1 METRTLKKCLSEAL
15 GIGYTLEI
23 FKPGPFPL
31 TEETGRAASCRSTA
45 DSLLRLWAPS
55 YLPLMARKK
64 LIKKLHRLHDLF
76 RGVVD
81 SLRRKRKTAEEKK
94 ELFLKE
100 LQTRFDVSA
109 ESALGIIEA
118 DKTLSR

>member
-1 METRTLKKCLSEAL
+1 METRTLKKSIPVNRRGDTVLLLSSLA
-15 GIGYTLEI
+15 
-23 FKPGPFPL
+23 F
-31 TEETGRAASCRSTA
+31 GRPDAQLAARSTA

-81 SLRRKRKTAEEKK
+81 SLRRKRKNAEEKK

-109 ESALGIIEA
+109 ESALDIIEA